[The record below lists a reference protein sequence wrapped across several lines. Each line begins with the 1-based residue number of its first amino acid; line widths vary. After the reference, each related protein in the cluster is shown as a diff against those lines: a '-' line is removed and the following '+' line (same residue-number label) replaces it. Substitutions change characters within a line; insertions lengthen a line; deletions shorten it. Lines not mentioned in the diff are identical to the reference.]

1 MAPAACGGML
11 HDAALQF
18 GCCICCIAASCCG
31 RLLRSLL
38 PYELVP
44 RYVYSTPPPC
54 APSYVLYSPP
64 RPPPPPR
71 PPADAEMSFVSDEG
85 EGAAAAAPPPPVGAA
100 EWPWGRVA
108 VGASDPASSEARF
121 EAAKRLLLRA
131 QQRNR
136 TAGPEY
142 GGGEDFLPRPRHLGT
157 EADWH
162 RERVFVEHTSGRR
175 ANGTDRWEVK
185 GGRRGRT
192 LWQIGGMEVRRSYGR
207 VQVLDVGTGVEVSS
221 YMHEYRLQGAAAASS
236 PRVYHLLPPVNAPHP
251 VQRRAAAPVDVGLD
265 VEVRDGTAAAAAVA
279 SPRKRPRHHQ
289 PTPVL
294 THLVKYLRA
303 GHQPGSH
310 TNSIV
315 SVLAAAALVKDPGLL
330 AVLQRHTFILGQH
343 ANQFA
348 SQLTTEAMVA
358 LIADLDPPQ

>member
-1 MAPAACGGML
+1 
-11 HDAALQF
+11 
-18 GCCICCIAASCCG
+18 
-31 RLLRSLL
+31 
-38 PYELVP
+38 
-44 RYVYSTPPPC
+44 
-54 APSYVLYSPP
+54 
-64 RPPPPPR
+64 
-71 PPADAEMSFVSDEG
+71 
-85 EGAAAAAPPPPVGAA
+85 
-100 EWPWGRVA
+100 
-108 VGASDPASSEARF
+108 
-121 EAAKRLLLRA
+121 
-131 QQRNR
+131 
-136 TAGPEY
+136 
-142 GGGEDFLPRPRHLGT
+142 
-157 EADWH
+157 
-162 RERVFVEHTSGRR
+162 
-175 ANGTDRWEVK
+175 
-185 GGRRGRT
+185 
-192 LWQIGGMEVRRSYGR
+192 
-207 VQVLDVGTGVEVSS
+207 
-221 YMHEYRLQGAAAASS
+221 
-236 PRVYHLLPPVNAPHP
+236 
-251 VQRRAAAPVDVGLD
+251 VGLD